1 MKKILL
7 IGGTGTI
14 SSPVAR
20 FLSEDPDTELYM
32 LNRGKRSDTLGCHVH
47 RLIGDA
53 NDEEGLKKLLE
64 GYSFDTVINFILYRK
79 SQAEMMV
86 RLFAGRVSQFIF
98 ISTNVALNHETTVN
112 VDESLPLGND
122 YSAYGA
128 AKAECEAYFM
138 QVYREQGFPVTIVRP
153 TQTYSDHRLPL
164 SVKPGGYWPVI
175 SRIMRDKE
183 VIVHGDGEGVWAGTH
198 ADDFARNFI
207 GLIGNEKTIG
217 EAYQIVNP
225 EPYTWNNLYHA
236 LGEAM
241 GKEVHIVHIPTQML
255 ALSKKYGFDQSIR
268 GDKYYSNIFDLSK
281 LERVTGK
288 TEFRISMKDGVRMY
302 LEYMDAHPELMPNP
316 PGAPRACASADHAVE
331 TYRKC
336 LEQFG
341 NEDGI

>member
-14 SSPVAR
+14 SSPIAR
-20 FLSEDPDTELYM
+20 FLSEDPDSELYM
-32 LNRGKRSDTLGCHVH
+32 LNRGKRPDTLGSHVH

-64 GYSFDTVINFILYRK
+64 GYSFDTVINFILYKR

-86 RLFAGRVSQFIF
+86 RLFSGRVSQFIF
-98 ISTNVALNHETTVN
+98 ISTNVALNHDTTVN
-112 VDESLPLGND
+112 VDETMPLGNE

-128 AKAECEAYFM
+128 AKAECEAYLM
-138 QVYREQGFPVTIVRP
+138 QEYREHGFPVTIVRP
-153 TQTYSDHRLPL
+153 TQTYSDHRIPL

-217 EAYQIVNP
+217 EAYLIVNP
-225 EPYTWNNLYHA
+225 EPYTWNNLYRA
-236 LGEAM
+236 LAEAM
-241 GKEVHIVHIPTQML
+241 GKEVRIVHIPTEML
-255 ALSKKYGFDQSIR
+255 SLSKKYGFDQSIR
-268 GDKYYSNIFDLSK
+268 GDKYYSSIFDLSK
-281 LERVTGK
+281 LESVIGK
-288 TEFRISMKDGVRMY
+288 TDFRISMKDGVRMY
-302 LEYMDAHPELMPNP
+302 LEYMDAHPELKQEDPEFD
-316 PGAPRACASADHAVE
+316 AWCDHAIE

-336 LEQFG
+336 LERFG

>member
-14 SSPVAR
+14 STPVAHL
-20 FLSEDPDTELYM
+20 LSENPDIELYI
-32 LNRGKRSDTLGCHVH
+32 LTRGKRSDALGSHVH

-64 GYSFDTVINFILYRK
+64 GYSFDTVINFILFQK
-79 SQAEMMV
+79 AQAEMMV
-86 RLFAGRVSQFIF
+86 RLFAGKVSQFIF
-98 ISTNVALNHETTVN
+98 ISTNVALNHDTSVN
-112 VDESLPLGND
+112 VNESLPLGNE
-122 YSAYGA
+122 YSSYGA

-138 QVYREQGFPVTIVRP
+138 QEYREHGFPVTIVRP

-175 SRIMRDKE
+175 SRILRDKE

-207 GLIGNEKTIG
+207 GLVGNEKTVG
-217 EAYQIVNP
+217 EAYLIVNP
-225 EPYTWNNLYHA
+225 EPYTWNNLYRA

-255 ALSKKYGFDQSIR
+255 ALSKKYRFDQSIR

-281 LERVTGK
+281 LERVIGRA
-288 TEFRISMKDGVRMY
+288 EFKISMKEGIRMY
-302 LEYMDAHPELMPNP
+302 LAYMDEHPELKKEDPEFD
-316 PGAPRACASADHAVE
+316 AWCDHVID
-331 TYRKC
+331 TYRRC
-336 LEQFG
+336 IEQFG